1 MPFLM
6 ITRFNNKTW
15 GEMIEYKKTN
25 NITGSIYGVP
35 RRVAPTIPLKDRLYI
50 LEMNNDTNTI
60 MGIGLVA
67 NFIKMN
73 THHAIYSDQNFN
85 RFSYQ
90 GKYRVD
96 RNDLKRAEEEVI
108 EKMEEVVFKGKGHL
122 KRGQGI
128 QKIPYE
134 RYSKNDLVIFK
145 QMFQDRLY

>member
-15 GEMIEYKKTN
+15 NEMVEYKKIN

-35 RRVAPTIPLKDRLYI
+35 RRVAPTIPLKERLYI

-67 NFIKMN
+67 NFIKMDR
-73 THHAIYSDQNFN
+73 HHAIYSDQNFN
-85 RFSYQ
+85 RFSYK

-96 RNDLKRAEEEVI
+96 RSDLKRAEEEII
-108 EKMEEVVFKGKGHL
+108 EKMETIVFKGKGHL

-134 RYSKNDLVIFK
+134 RYSKND
-145 QMFQDRLY
+145 

>member
-15 GEMIEYKKTN
+15 DELVCYKNRNT
-25 NITGSIYGVP
+25 IHGAIYGVP
-35 RRVAPTIPLKDRLYI
+35 TRVSPTIPLKEKLYV

-60 MGIGLVA
+60 MGVGLVR

-73 THHAIYSDQNFN
+73 KHHRIYGEENFN

-90 GKYRVD
+90 GKYRID
-96 RNDLKRAEEEVI
+96 RSEFTRGEHELI
-108 EKMEEVVFKGKGHL
+108 EKMEEKVFKGKGHL

-128 QKIPYE
+128 QKVPYE
-134 RYSKNDLVIFK
+134 RYCKNDLGQFK
-145 QMFQDRLY
+145 QIFQDRFY

>member
-15 GEMIEYKKTN
+15 NEMVEYKKIN

-35 RRVAPTIPLKDRLYI
+35 RRVAPTIPLKERLYI

-67 NFIKMN
+67 NFIKMDR
-73 THHAIYSDQNFN
+73 HHAIYSDQNFN
-85 RFSYQ
+85 RFSYK

-96 RNDLKRAEEEVI
+96 RSDLKRAEEEII
-108 EKMEEVVFKGKGHL
+108 EKMETIVFKGKGHL

-134 RYSKNDLVIFK
+134 RYSKNDLAIFK

>member
-15 GEMIEYKKTN
+15 NEMVEYKKIN

-35 RRVAPTIPLKDRLYI
+35 RRVAPTIPLKERLYI

-67 NFIKMN
+67 NFIKMDR
-73 THHAIYSDQNFN
+73 HHAIYSDQNFN
-85 RFSYQ
+85 RFSYK

-96 RNDLKRAEEEVI
+96 RSDLKRAEEEII